1 MTKLTKYLSGK
12 NVKQINFHHGISR
25 MQKKNLLPNVLDVG
39 CNVVFCPWIKIG
51 FRSDH
56 WRSDTLVFLTEN
68 YIILLMSLKHYFS
81 LYGPQFPPVT
91 VVVLGRYR
99 SIEHIPSPFVH
110 DVSKWEEGDFIQS
123 RYQQIV
129 NSCLV
134 VYSYSLV
141 QQTDFLET

>member
-25 MQKKNLLPNVLDVG
+25 MQKKIFYRMYSTLAAMWYFAPGSKSASDLITGDLIPWYSSLKIIS
-39 CNVVFCPWIKIG
+39 FYLCPW
-51 FRSDH
+51 
-56 WRSDTLVFLTEN
+56 N
-68 YIILLMSLKHYFS
+68 IILS

-141 QQTDFLET
+141 QQTNFLET